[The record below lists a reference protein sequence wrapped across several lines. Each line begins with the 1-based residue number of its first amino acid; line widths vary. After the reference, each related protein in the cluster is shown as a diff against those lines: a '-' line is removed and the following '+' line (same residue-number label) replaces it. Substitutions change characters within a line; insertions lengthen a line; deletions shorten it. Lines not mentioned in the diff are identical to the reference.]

1 MVPTSSGPPRVL
13 PTGGSHWG
21 TRLCPGSRGG
31 ERPGWAAGGTG
42 TGPRHLGAQH
52 RVLVLAGARCNRR
65 AVPCAP
71 TPQPRCLSRPV
82 PRHSCPS
89 GNRSRVGPRSGPP
102 EKGWHRHRT
111 PQPGR
116 GRGWGH
122 GSALWGCPH
131 LQHTSLCLPPASP
144 VGHKK
149 QQRCGWDQREV
160 AQLSPA
166 PCGQWHTAWGL
177 RFCRLALLWESQPCP
192 ACPGIWNR
200 IG

>member
-89 GNRSRVGPRSGPP
+89 SNRSRVGPRSGPP
-102 EKGWHRHRT
+102 EKGWHRHRA

-122 GSALWGCPH
+122 GSALRGCP
-131 LQHTSLCLPPASP
+131 PPAAHVFVAAP
-144 VGHKK
+144 GLPRWAQKAAEVRVGSE
-149 QQRCGWDQREV
+149 G
-160 AQLSPA
+160 
-166 PCGQWHTAWGL
+166 GGTAV
-177 RFCRLALLWESQPCP
+177 PCP
-192 ACPGIWNR
+192 LRAMAHGLGPAVL
-200 IG
+200 